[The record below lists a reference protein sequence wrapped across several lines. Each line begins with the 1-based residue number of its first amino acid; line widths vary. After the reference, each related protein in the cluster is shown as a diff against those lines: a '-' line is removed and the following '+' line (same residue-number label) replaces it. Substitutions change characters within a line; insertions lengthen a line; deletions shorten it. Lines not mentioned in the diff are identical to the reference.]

1 LRFKLLLVIM
11 GVMLIAVYGALA
23 VLIVG
28 FSGPRSAQTAPT
40 PESGRGEGP
49 LTAREAYA
57 LASSEAQTWREDAQL
72 VNATASWA
80 NVGSEEQLLRDV
92 AWGFA
97 FFSQQSAETEI
108 LSVTRAGAE
117 RSHEMRGTSSAG
129 MADVASWQVDSPEV
143 VNLFLDHGGRD
154 FLNQHPGATI
164 TLRLGP
170 EEDNSRLVW
179 LAMGIQSADKA
190 TFVLQVDASTGEVL
204 TATP

>member
-1 LRFKLLLVIM
+1 LRFKLLLAIM

-28 FSGPRSAQTAPT
+28 FSGPRAAETAPT
-40 PESGRGEGP
+40 TESGVGEGP

-57 LASSEAQTWREDAQL
+57 LASSEAQNWREDAQL

-92 AWGFA
+92 AWGFT
-97 FFSQQSAETEI
+97 FFSPQSAETQI
-108 LSVTRAGAE
+108 FSVTRMGAE
-117 RSHEMRGTSSAG
+117 RAREMRGTSTAG

-143 VNLFLDHGGRD
+143 VNLFLNHGGSD

-170 EEDNSRLVW
+170 EQDGSRLVW

-190 TFVLQVDASTGEVL
+190 TFVLQVDAGTGEVL
-204 TATP
+204 SAAP